1 MVKLRESAQTCEFG
15 ESLIDML
22 KDRLVCGVNEGGIQ
36 KRLLM
41 EQELTFEKVV
51 RWVGSCGQEC

>member
-1 MVKLRESAQTCEFG
+1 MVNLRESAQTCEFG

-22 KDRLVCGVNEGGIQ
+22 RDRLVCGVNEGGIQ